1 MMRKLYRSN
10 RDKYVSG
17 LIGGMSESWNIDA
30 SLLRILFVISVFA
43 TSGSSLLVYVLA
55 LLFVPKESTY

>member
-1 MMRKLYRSN
+1 MRKLYRSN
-10 RDKYVSG
+10 RDKYVTGLISG
-17 LIGGMSESWNIDA
+17 LSESWNIDA

-43 TSGSSLLVYVLA
+43 TSGASLLVYVLA

>member
-1 MMRKLYRSN
+1 MKKLYRSN
-10 RDKYVSG
+10 RDKYVNG

-43 TSGSSLLVYVLA
+43 TSGASLLVYVLA

>member
-1 MMRKLYRSN
+1 MRKLYRSN
-10 RDKYVSG
+10 RDKYVTG
-17 LIGGMSESWNIDA
+17 FIGGLSESWNIDA

-43 TSGSSLLVYVLA
+43 TSGASLLVYVLA